1 MKVWGLAK
9 LNAFTKKQPIT
20 LLSVAFVL
28 LVLLIVSNA
37 LVMVGLVKRDMLVR
51 KMKKW
56 LLFARNQGIKFS
68 EDMTQELGLEDDE
81 QTMVDEVKA
90 VKSEMVSE
98 GMEAEEENEEMPMEE
113 VDEDELLED
122 EDEEVMEEPFSG
134 EDGMLDYSPF
144 Q

>member
-113 VDEDELLED
+113 IDEEEVMEDE
-122 EDEEVMEEPFSG
+122 EEVMEEPFSG
-134 EDGMLDYSPF
+134 EGGMLDYGPF